1 MDESLSG
8 DCLALNGTTFNAVH
22 RVYRGGGFGTAGVYV
37 PTDVP
42 LPRLRVSAT
51 MTTDR
56 EAVCDYLRKLASG
69 R

>member
-1 MDESLSG
+1 V
-8 DCLALNGTTFNAVH
+8 AV
-22 RVYRGGGFGTAGVYV
+22 FGRAGVCV
-37 PTDVP
+37 LTDVP
-42 LPRLRVSAT
+42 LPRLWVPAT